1 MAQPLRFLI
10 FLIGCVCS
18 AALNAETLDPASQSS
33 VSTTQTLVESTLDEP
48 IQSDR
53 VLLKVEG
60 TFVDLYTGPGYGYP
74 KHYSAKQGEILE
86 VVRRRTSWYR
96 VVTDNGTEGWVEEEQ
111 LSSLELVYGD
121 GKDFEEAVLEDF
133 YDARFEISVFVGGLA
148 QDTQFN
154 GRLGYKISEFLEAEA
169 FYGQAFND
177 FADTRFYG
185 IGIQGKPL
193 RGRRWEPYFGLSMGE
208 LENDPNSTVIGGQT
222 TTDEITMAQI
232 GMRFYF
238 TRNFVLRA
246 EFGRMLLHVDDDRR
260 DDLDLV
266 SVGIGAFF

>member
-1 MAQPLRFLI
+1 MVSRVQILILFL
-10 FLIGCVCS
+10 CS
-18 AALNAETLDPASQSS
+18 ISAVLVRAETAKLPVDES
-33 VSTTQTLVESTLDEP
+33 VQTS
-48 IQSDR
+48 SDR
-53 VLLKVEG
+53 VPSDRVILKVEK

-74 KHYSAKQGEILE
+74 NHYSAKRGETLE
-86 VVRRRTSWYR
+86 IVRRRTSWYR

-111 LSSLELVYGD
+111 LSSLKLVHGD
-121 GKDFEEAVLEDF
+121 GKDFEEAVLDDF
-133 YDARFEISVFVGGLA
+133 YDARFEFSVFVGGLA
-148 QDTQFN
+148 EDTQYN
-154 GRLGYKISEFLEAEA
+154 GRLGYKLTEFLEVEA

-177 FADTRFYG
+177 FSDTRFYG

-193 RGRRWEPYFGLSMGE
+193 RGRRWEPYFGLSTGE

-222 TTDEITMAQI
+222 TQDDITMAQI

-246 EFGRMLLHVDDDRR
+246 EYGRMLLHVDDDRR